1 MARRSSAFAKLI
13 DSLPDPDERGR
24 LSNIDKQ
31 AVDNV
36 TAQINEGGR
45 RRLISLVD
53 MLVEPGAGD
62 DVKARYALHCLA
74 VHVCKLDNDRTRRA
88 FATTLASQLGGDRPK
103 AVQKYVIEQLQ
114 VAGGKEVAATL
125 GRMLLDEQ
133 LCEPAAQ
140 ALTAIGDAE
149 QFRNALPKASGK
161 ARLTIIQNLGVLGDA
176 ASAGQLKTALGDEDR
191 EIRLVAG
198 WALANMGDS
207 GSVDLLLRAAEAEET
222 YERLKAT
229 NACLLLAEKL
239 LAAGRKE
246 PAVKIYE
253 RLRDTRNGS
262 DEAYVRIAANAG
274 LATVGWEVLF
284 DGSDLD
290 DNWQKSRWVVKDRV
304 LTNTRKAGMIWS
316 KERFGDFVL
325 DLEFKTEGN
334 SGIFFR
340 TDNTKNPVQTGIEIQ
355 VNKRVANPTT
365 HSCGAVYDALA
376 PSKEM
381 TKDGQ
386 WNHITITAR
395 DNEIDIVLNGEQIID
410 MDLNEWTEAGWNP
423 GPPRKKN
430 KFKTALKDFKREG
443 HIGFQDHGANVWYR
457 NVRIKR
463 L

>member
-1 MARRSSAFAKLI
+1 
-13 DSLPDPDERGR
+13 
-24 LSNIDKQ
+24 
-31 AVDNV
+31 
-36 TAQINEGGR
+36 
-45 RRLISLVD
+45 
-53 MLVEPGAGD
+53 
-62 DVKARYALHCLA
+62 
-74 VHVCKLDNDRTRRA
+74 
-88 FATTLASQLGGDRPK
+88 LASQLGGDRPK

-114 VAGGKEVAATL
+114 VAGGKEVVGAL
-125 GRMLLDEQ
+125 GKMLLDEQ

-140 ALTAIGDAE
+140 ALTAIGDGAAE
-149 QFRNALPKASGK
+149 QFRNALAKSSGK
-161 ARLTIIQNLGVLGDA
+161 ARLTIIQNLGVLADA
-176 ASAGQLKTALGDEDR
+176 GSASQLKTALGDEDR
-191 EIRLVAG
+191 EIRLAAG

-207 GSVDLLLRAAEAEET
+207 GSVDLLLRAAQTEET
-222 YERLKAT
+222 YECVKAT
-229 NACLLLAEKL
+229 KACLLLAERL
-239 LAAGRKE
+239 LATGRKE

-304 LTNTRKAGMIWS
+304 LTSTRKAGMIWS

-355 VNKRVANPTT
+355 VYKRVANPTT

-395 DNEIDIVLNGEQIID
+395 DNEVHIVLNGEQIID
-410 MDLNEWTEAGWNP
+410 MDLNEWTKAGKNP
-423 GPPRKKN
+423 NGSNN
-430 KFKTALKDFKREG
+430 KFRTALKDFKREG
-443 HIGFQDHGANVWYR
+443 YIGFQDHGANVWYR